1 MHTAYTML
9 TIFKTSAL
17 RSASAS
23 LHLLGS
29 PTCISKKTSPYLRS
43 LYSRKMSAP
52 AAVASSQNVTIP
64 ALPELYDANFLDRL
78 VPKIKSTSEATES
91 SQDVQTVNPMMEAL
105 KGSTH
110 RTHTTNSAQTYD
122 STSSATLDAFHM
134 LRPFTSGSDIYSCLD
149 KSWKEDPG
157 MTLRV
162 IWNLRSIHDGKGEK
176 ELFYQYA
183 LSLYVSC
190 GNSLTVI
197 FLQGRGAGFTRTIH
211 ELL

>member
-1 MHTAYTML
+1 MPYYARQTAT
-9 TIFKTSAL
+9 T
-17 RSASAS
+17 
-23 LHLLGS
+23 
-29 PTCISKKTSPYLRS
+29 
-43 LYSRKMSAP
+43 P

-78 VPKIKSTSEATES
+78 VPKIESTSEATEP
-91 SQDVQTVNPMMEAL
+91 SQDAQTATNPMMEAL

-110 RTHTTNSAQTYD
+110 RTHTTNGAQTYD

-176 ELFYQYA
+176 ELFYQYV
-183 LSLYVSC
+183 LSLHVSC
-190 GNSLTVI
+190 GNSLTVV
-197 FLQGRGAGFTRTIH
+197 FLQGRGVGFTRTIH
-211 ELL
+211 ELLWKIFHNW

>member
-1 MHTAYTML
+1 
-9 TIFKTSAL
+9 
-17 RSASAS
+17 
-23 LHLLGS
+23 
-29 PTCISKKTSPYLRS
+29 
-43 LYSRKMSAP
+43 MSAP

-78 VPKIKSTSEATES
+78 VPKIESTSEATES

-110 RTHTTNSAQTYD
+110 RTHTTNGAQTYD